1 MNTPLA
7 CLLHEH
13 KSVTIMEYVST
24 ARKIS
29 PRSIGPA
36 SEEIRTELLRKGIH
50 LLIAFVPGIAHINL
64 GLAMGLLAGGV
75 LFYAASE
82 RLRVQGYYV
91 PIISAVTALA
101 ARRRDANRFV
111 LGPVTLGIGALLS
124 LLLYPNPAASIA
136 IYALAFGDG
145 LSSLVGKSFGSI
157 RLPFTGGK
165 SLEGSLTCL
174 LAIFI
179 AAIALTGDAKRSLI
193 IAFVGMVIEAA
204 PSKDF
209 DNIILPMGVGAVAT
223 FLF

>member
-1 MNTPLA
+1 
-7 CLLHEH
+7 
-13 KSVTIMEYVST
+13 MEYLST
-24 ARKIS
+24 AARKTS
-29 PRSIGPA
+29 PRSFGLA

-64 GLAMGLLAGGV
+64 GLAMGLLSGGV

-91 PIISAVTALA
+91 PIISKVTALA

-111 LGPVTLGIGALLS
+111 LGPVTLGLGALLS

-174 LAIFI
+174 IAIFI
-179 AAIALTGDAKRSLI
+179 ASIALTGDAKRSLI
-193 IAFVGMVIEAA
+193 IAIVGMVIEAA

-209 DNIILPMGVGAVAT
+209 DNIILPVGVGAVAT